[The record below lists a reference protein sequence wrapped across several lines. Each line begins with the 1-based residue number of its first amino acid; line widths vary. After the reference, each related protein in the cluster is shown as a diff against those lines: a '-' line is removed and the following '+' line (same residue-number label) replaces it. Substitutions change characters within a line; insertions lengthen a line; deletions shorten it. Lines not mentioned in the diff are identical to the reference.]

1 MTFRSFVIS
10 HNISKEYLLLLL
22 SLLVGIIFTYFA
34 WYYPDDVHVVARHKL
49 YYSAKKWY
57 TLPSLDEFSKR
68 NRDPN
73 VSKYFYD
80 FLMDNNVYY
89 DNIGYNHY
97 YHEKLSFPHNYD
109 SFKNIYFPTWLDKG
123 KTYYHQFTSGT
134 LTTIFSTLSFYLI
147 LIFLRS
153 IIYSVNRLRNINPK
167 DSDSADIP
175 KTRRFTK
182 FHFTPIVY
190 YALFFC
196 IPLIALWFFQYSGI
210 YSSSD
215 PNVLYTG
222 VDSTVVPLFTNTD
235 YNRTENS
242 SESSVDDV
250 FSQEPKVIFEA
261 APKYPE
267 KALREKIEGT
277 VKLKLLVAT
286 NGKVKNVQIVSS
298 DNVLLTQAAVDAAWK
313 YKFSPAISLGV
324 PKEFS
329 AVVPFHFKLE
339 K

>member
-1 MTFRSFVIS
+1 MTFRSFVIPR
-10 HNISKEYLLLLL
+10 NIPKEYLLFLV
-22 SLLVGIIFTYFA
+22 SLIVGIIFTYFA
-34 WYYPDDVHVVARHKL
+34 WYYPDDVHVVARHDL

-68 NRDPN
+68 NQDPN

-80 FLMDNNVYY
+80 FLTDNNVYY
-89 DNIGYNHY
+89 DQIGYNQY
-97 YHEKLSFPHNYD
+97 YNKKLSLPRDYETFRNL
-109 SFKNIYFPTWLDKG
+109 YFPSWLDKG
-123 KTYYHQFTSGT
+123 KTYYHQFTGGA
-134 LTTIFSTLSFYLI
+134 LTAILSTLSFYLI

-153 IIYSVNRLRNINPK
+153 IIYSVNHLRNVNSK
-167 DSDSADIP
+167 DSDNVDIS

-182 FHFTPIVY
+182 FHVTPLVY
-190 YALFFC
+190 YSLFFC
-196 IPLIALWFFQYSGI
+196 IPLIALWFYQYSGI
-210 YSSSD
+210 FSSPD

-222 VDSTVVPLFTNTD
+222 VDSTVVPLFTNTG
-235 YNRTENS
+235 YNHSENS

-286 NGKVKNVQIVSS
+286 NGKVKDVQIISS
-298 DNVLLTQAAVDAAWK
+298 ENALLTRAAIDAAWK
-313 YKFSPAISLGV
+313 YKFNPAISLGV